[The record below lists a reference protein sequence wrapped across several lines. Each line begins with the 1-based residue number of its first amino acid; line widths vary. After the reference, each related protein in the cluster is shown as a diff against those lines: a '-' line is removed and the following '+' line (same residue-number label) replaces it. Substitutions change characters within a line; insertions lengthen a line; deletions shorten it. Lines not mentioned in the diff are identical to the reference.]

1 MRDRGEVLAVLSI
14 DLSRAFDV
22 VQHELLLAKLKPYDA
37 GE

>member
-1 MRDRGEVLAVLSI
+1 MRDRGEMVAVVSI

-22 VQHELLLAKLKPYDA
+22 VQHELFLAKLKPYDA